1 MDINTEAL
9 NNIFLFF
16 GTIFFITMIISDWI
30 KLFKSAYSKKDK
42 KDNEGE

>member
-30 KLFKSAYSKKDK
+30 KLFKSTNSEKDNKDK
-42 KDNEGE
+42 E